1 MRVEIPTTPTHLAEL
16 MQDCQNSRQRIEIS
30 GARTKVR
37 MGGPVVDSDIRI
49 ETKALN
55 RILAYNPRDLTIS
68 VEAGIRY
75 SDLTAALSEHKQFL
89 PIEPPFA
96 SEATIGG
103 VLATHSSGYRRRLFG
118 TVRDLVIGMQFA
130 TLDGKIIQSGGMVVK
145 NVAGLDFAKLLTGS
159 FGTLACITVV
169 NFKLMPHPAGA
180 RTFLYQNVSAREVF
194 ARRDAILKSVLQP
207 SGIDV
212 LNPVAASRLGLE
224 AQWSLLMEALGSDTV
239 LARYQKELPE
249 YSVIDNDIWLRVR
262 EFTPAWLA
270 EYTEAHVLRL
280 SCQLMEMESRMT
292 ALPAASAAI
301 GRGGNGII
309 YAHSYA
315 SADLP
320 DGAKGLID
328 FSPSSRPAKER
339 LWPSPGN
346 DFFLMEK
353 IKHQFDPQALLNPG
367 RLYGRI

>member
-1 MRVEIPTTPTHLAEL
+1 MRVENPATPAQLAEL
-16 MQDCQNSRQRIEIS
+16 MRDCQNNRQHIEIS
-30 GARTKVR
+30 GARSKIR
-37 MGGPVVDSDIRI
+37 MGGPVVDADVRI

-55 RILAYNPRDLTIS
+55 RVLAYNPRDLTIS
-68 VEAGIRY
+68 VEAGMRY
-75 SDLTAALSEHKQFL
+75 ADLTATLTENKQFL

-96 SEATIGG
+96 AEATIGG

-130 TLDGKIIQSGGMVVK
+130 TLEGKIVQSGGLVVK

-159 FGTLACITVV
+159 FGTLACMTVI
-169 NFKLMPHPAGA
+169 NFKLMPHPANA

-194 ARRDAILKSVLQP
+194 ARRDSILKSVLQP
-207 SGIDV
+207 SGIDI
-212 LNPVAASRLGLE
+212 LNPAAARRLGLE
-224 AQWSLLMEALGSDTV
+224 AQWSLLIEALGSDKV
-239 LARYQKELPE
+239 LARYQQELPDFG
-249 YSVIDNDIWLRVR
+249 VIDNEIWLRVR
-262 EFTPAWLA
+262 DFTPHWLA
-270 EYTEAHVLRL
+270 DYPEAHVLRI
-280 SCQLMEMESRMT
+280 SCLLMEMESRLT
-292 ALPAASAAI
+292 ALPSDSAAI

-309 YAHSYA
+309 YAHSPA
-315 SADLP
+315 STDLP
-320 DGAKGLID
+320 AGAQGLID
-328 FSPSSRPAKER
+328 FSPAARPAKER

>member
-1 MRVEIPTTPTHLAEL
+1 MRVENPATPAQLADL
-16 MQDCQNSRQRIEIS
+16 LQHCQNNRQRIEIS

-37 MGGPVVDSDIRI
+37 MGGPVVDADIRI

-55 RILAYNPRDLTIS
+55 RVLAYNPRDLTIS

-75 SDLTAALSEHKQFL
+75 ADLTAALAEHRQFL
-89 PIEPPFA
+89 PIEPPF
-96 SEATIGG
+96 SGEATIGG

-130 TLDGKIIQSGGMVVK
+130 TLEGKIVQSGGMVVK

-194 ARRDAILKSVLQP
+194 SRRDALLKSVLQP
-207 SGIDV
+207 SGLDI
-212 LNPVAASRLGLE
+212 LNPAAAQRIGLE
-224 AQWSLLMEALGSDTV
+224 AQWSLLVEALGSDTV

-249 YSVIDNDIWLRVR
+249 YSVIGNEIWLRVR
-262 EFTPAWLA
+262 DFTPAWLA
-270 EYTEAHVLRL
+270 DYQEAHVVRL
-280 SCQLMEMESRMT
+280 CCQLMEMESRMC
-292 ALPAASAAI
+292 ALPSDSAAI
-301 GRGGNGII
+301 GRGGNGIV
-309 YAHSYA
+309 YAHSPGT
-315 SADLP
+315 ADLP
-320 DGAKGLID
+320 AGAKGLID
-328 FSPSSRPAKER
+328 FSPAARPVKER

-353 IKHQFDPQALLNPG
+353 IKQHFDPQALLNPG